1 MWRGRE
7 RRSSGSEP
15 PRSVGG
21 PQRPPCN
28 TPGWTQTCPPAGAA
42 PAQGP
47 DGERG
52 WAQPGGGLLG
62 TGPRSQT
69 RVSTQPG
76 PGRMRAP
83 STGGITGHSS
93 EGGCAR
99 LVLTGSCRQPLLT
112 WGHFPGDPG
121 GPWLVRVGL
130 VSPLCTDGRPPGS
143 HGWHRAG

>member
-15 PRSVGG
+15 SCSVGG
-21 PQRPPCN
+21 PQRPPCD
-28 TPGWTQTCPPAGAA
+28 TPGQTQTCPPAGAA

-47 DGERG
+47 DGQRG
-52 WAQPGGGLLG
+52 WAQPRGGLLG
-62 TGPRSQT
+62 TRPRSQT

-83 STGGITGHSS
+83 STGGVTGHSG

-99 LVLTGSCRQPLLT
+99 LVLTGSCRRPLLN
-112 WGHFPGDPG
+112 GGASLGSRG
-121 GPWLVRVGL
+121 GP
-130 VSPLCTDGRPPGS
+130 
-143 HGWHRAG
+143 GWSGWAS